1 MTEKRLHETKILH
14 PRVAH
19 YLHTEGW
26 CYVHEYRLKRG
37 TVDFVAINPNLGNFI
52 LVECK
57 RAIPSVNDVAYQ
69 LHQYREFFDF
79 KDVMMWLFTDK
90 QLSKRS
96 IEAFAEHD
104 IEVFHLGDDSP
115 VMSPAKRVDVFP
127 EFRRLCLRWHLK
139 EPYDAYPVRAT
150 YEPLSLEGTRNFMK
164 PAQALPPPPPP
175 PLVDVSGL
183 KPGIWPK
190 SPPVPNIQGKETPMN
205 KMFKRKLTA
214 DELSGLQWNP
224 EALPRITPEI
234 VTMLERLDTGRGV
247 DIMDEGYLTWS
258 EEDRLKRDIVDALW
272 VLLKGEGE

>member
-26 CYVHEYRLKRG
+26 CYVHEYRLRRG

-57 RAIPSVNDVAYQ
+57 RVIPSVNDVAYQ

-104 IEVFHLGDDSP
+104 IEVFHLGVDSP
-115 VMSPAKRVDVFP
+115 VMPPAKRIDVFP

-150 YEPLSLEGTRNFMK
+150 YEPLSLERARNFMR
-164 PAQALPPPPPP
+164 PTPALPPLPPPF
-175 PLVDVSGL
+175 VDVSGL
-183 KPGIWPK
+183 KPDIWPK
-190 SPPVPNIQGKETPMN
+190 SPPAPNIQEKESPMS
-205 KMFKRKLTA
+205 KLFKRKLTA
-214 DELSGLQWNP
+214 DELKGLQWNP
-224 EALPRITPEI
+224 DALPRITPEI
-234 VTMLERLDTGRGV
+234 IALYQRCAVMRFEKDEYPSEYGNLERDML
-247 DIMDEGYLTWS
+247 YKLF
-258 EEDRLKRDIVDALW
+258 ALIDPERW
-272 VLLKGEGE
+272 KG